1 MLLPP
6 TAQSIR
12 AQSLRGH
19 LALEALRAGS
29 GNGHLLSELIHV
41 LYVAGYLQEAGFG
54 AADAALY
61 AQAEQVLERSAAR
74 ATAENIW
81 RLDDAEALALERLLT
96 LHDEQL
102 QQNPVNAM
110 REAHKRL
117 VRFTQ
122 SSRSRHGPASAI
134 EQNHPAT
141 RTRKHRTPHT
151 AAPCD
156 GTERTARLR
165 KKMTPL
171 S

>member
-41 LYVAGYLQEAGFG
+41 LYVAWYLQEAGFG
-54 AADAALY
+54 AADATLY
-61 AQAEQVLERSAAR
+61 AQAEQVNERSAAR

-102 QQNPVNAM
+102 QQTPVNAKRRGAQAPRTFRAKQPVGAMVQPRRLSKTTRRPGHGNTAHRSAM
-110 REAHKRL
+110 RRNGTHRQA
-117 VRFTQ
+117 TQ
-122 SSRSRHGPASAI
+122 KNDPVI
-134 EQNHPAT
+134 
-141 RTRKHRTPHT
+141 
-151 AAPCD
+151 
-156 GTERTARLR
+156 LR
-165 KKMTPL
+165 
-171 S
+171 